1 MASSDTHPG
10 TFTKDDVEIIARE
23 TLYKGFFSLQRYRF
37 RHRLFNGGMSGEV
50 SREILE
56 RGHAVVLLPYD
67 PVRDEV
73 VLIEQIRIAAY
84 DTSTSPWLFEL
95 VAGMIEPGESLEEV
109 ARREAQEEAG
119 LVVKRCRP
127 ALSYLASPGGTSER
141 LAIWVG
147 EVDAGAASGI
157 HGLAEE
163 NEDIRVHVVSREQS
177 YQWVEQGIIDNAAS
191 VIALQWL
198 ALHHETLK
206 KTGWADN
213 EALYPGFPGNDAAK
227 RNQLRAVTPL
237 ASP

>member
-1 MASSDTHPG
+1 MVSSVSGPV

-23 TLYKGFFSLQRYRF
+23 KLYDGFFSLERYRF

-84 DTSTSPWLFEL
+84 DTSESPWLFEL
-95 VAGMIEPGESLEEV
+95 VAGMIEPGESHEEV
-109 ARREAQEEAG
+109 ARREAEEEAG
-119 LVVKRCRP
+119 LRVGRCRP
-127 ALSYLASPGGTSER
+127 IINYLASPGGTSER
-141 LAIWVG
+141 LAVMVG
-147 EVDAGAASGI
+147 EVDTRTAKGI

-177 YQWVEQGIIDNAAS
+177 YQWVEDGIVDNAAS

-198 ALHHETLK
+198 ALHHEELK
-206 KTGWADN
+206 RTWVD
-213 EALYPGFPGNDAAK
+213 
-227 RNQLRAVTPL
+227 
-237 ASP
+237 

>member
-1 MASSDTHPG
+1 MVSSVSDSV

-23 TLYKGFFSLQRYRF
+23 TLYDGFFSLERYRF

-84 DTSTSPWLFEL
+84 DTSASPWLFEL
-95 VAGMIEPGESLEEV
+95 VAGMIEPGESHEEV

-119 LVVKRCRP
+119 LRVGRCRP
-127 ALSYLASPGGTSER
+127 IINYLASPGGTSER
-141 LAIWVG
+141 LAVMVG
-147 EVDAGAASGI
+147 EVDTRTATGI

-177 YQWVEQGIIDNAAS
+177 YQWVEEGIVDNAAS

-198 ALHHETLK
+198 ALHHEELK
-206 KTGWADN
+206 
-213 EALYPGFPGNDAAK
+213 
-227 RNQLRAVTPL
+227 RAWVD
-237 ASP
+237 